1 MLYKAYSFSLGNHII
16 LDTLKPQQMHIK
28 DSVWFFD
35 IDDTLVDTAGCTIDG
50 ADGVYNIF
58 RNTYSEENALRIKDR
73 FIEIFELIL
82 AGYRV
87 MSEED
92 WAQVPGGKV
101 AFDKLMSKIDS
112 LQIKVKQKFGTT
124 KKWSREVF
132 IKIAADELDIK
143 TTSELIHE
151 AAEAYWLTLT
161 EKIEVFPGT
170 LEFFEFLNKN
180 NLPIYFITSSD
191 ARLKMLPD
199 GQFIYVPEYSEE
211 LKRHRIELL
220 REKGL
225 NFRLV
230 TIGDPEDKP
239 SVEFFQKGI
248 GLAKQDLKLTEFDFS
263 KAVMIGDSI
272 KGDLET
278 PKDKFHFGLVVLFKK
293 GQASLIKHEESYIST
308 GNLTTIINWL
318 EK

>member
-1 MLYKAYSFSLGNHII
+1 MLYKAYSFFLGNHII

-35 IDDTLVDTAGCTIDG
+35 IDDTLIDTAGCTMDG
-50 ADGVYNIF
+50 AEGIYNVF
-58 RNTYSEENALRIKDR
+58 SKTYSEENALRIKKR

-82 AGYRV
+82 AGYRIK
-87 MSEED
+87 SEKD
-92 WAQVPGGKV
+92 WAKVPGGKV
-101 AFDKLMSKIDS
+101 AFDKLMLKIDS
-112 LQIKVKQKFGTT
+112 LQTKVKHDFGAT

-132 IKIAADELDIK
+132 VKIAADELSIK
-143 TTSELIHE
+143 VPPEIVHE

-161 EKIEVFPGT
+161 DKIEVFPGT
-170 LEFFEFLNKN
+170 IEFFEFLTLN

-191 ARLKMLPD
+191 ARLKMLHD
-199 GQFIYVPEYSEE
+199 GQFIYEPEYSEQ

-225 NFRLV
+225 NYRFV
-230 TIGDPEDKP
+230 SIGDPEDKP

-248 GLAKQDLKLTEFDFS
+248 DLAKEDLKLTEFDFS

-278 PKDKFHFGLVVLFKK
+278 PKEALHFGLVVLFKK
-293 GQASLIKHEESYIST
+293 GQANLIEHEENYIST